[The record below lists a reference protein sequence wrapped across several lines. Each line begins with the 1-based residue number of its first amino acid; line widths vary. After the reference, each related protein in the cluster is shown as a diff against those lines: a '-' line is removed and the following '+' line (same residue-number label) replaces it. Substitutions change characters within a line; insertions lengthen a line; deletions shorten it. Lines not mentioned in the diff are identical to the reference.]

1 VAEGTAGI
9 ALQNINSKKLSRIV
23 LPLAP
28 ITEQQRIVQEVEKYF
43 SRLDASVTGL
53 KRVRANLGRYRASV
67 LKAASEGRLVPSEA
81 ELARAE
87 GREYEPAEK
96 LLSRVLKERRA
107 RWEEEQLARM
117 KKQGREPKNDK
128 WKSRYEE
135 PAQPDATG
143 LPSLP
148 EGWVWTTIES
158 VGDVLLG
165 RQRAPQYLTGK
176 YPHPYLRV
184 ANVFED
190 YIDFSDVKE
199 MDFDPDDFEK
209 YRLEP
214 DDILINEGQSP
225 ELVGRSAIYKGGV
238 DGLCF
243 QKTLHRFRRFKSAP
257 SAKFVQ
263 TIFLAYLYTG
273 VFREAASLTVNIAHI
288 TLERIKP
295 LRFPLPPLAEQE
307 RIVAEVERRLSVV
320 KEIEETVEV
329 NERRARRL
337 RQSILKRAFEG
348 RLVAQD
354 ANDEPAAILLERIKA
369 ERAAATAAAAP
380 TKGGH
385 RAHRGRGQL
394 GLEWPQGEDAAPTG
408 AAAGAGE
415 G

>member
-1 VAEGTAGI
+1 MAEGAAGI
-9 ALQNINSKKLSRIV
+9 ALQNINAKKLSRII

-28 ITEQQRIVQEVEKYF
+28 INEQQRIVQEVEKHF
-43 SRLDASVTGL
+43 SRLDASVAGL
-53 KRVRANLGRYRASV
+53 KRVRANLERYRASI

-87 GREYEPAEK
+87 RREYEPAEK
-96 LLSRVLKERRA
+96 LLSRILKERRA

-190 YIDFSDVKE
+190 YIDFSDIKE
-199 MDFDPDDFEK
+199 MDFDPDDYEK

-320 KEIEETVEV
+320 KELEETIEV
-329 NERRARRL
+329 NERRAQRL

-354 ANDEPAAILLERIKA
+354 PADEPAALLLERIKT
-369 ERAAATAAAAP
+369 ERAAAAAATTS
-380 TKGGH
+380 TKGGY
-385 RAHRGRGQL
+385 RGRRDRGQPS
-394 GLEWPQGEDAAPTG
+394 LEWPEAEEVAPTG